1 MLIEELSQTK
11 CREFLAR
18 TPIARLGCSNGDQPY
33 IVPIGIAYED
43 NCIYFFST
51 LGKKIEWMRSNP
63 KVCVQADQLSSNSD
77 WISVIANG
85 EYEELVEPGWT
96 DECNHARKL
105 LERQHH
111 WWLNALA
118 ERRNQVTDLDILPIF
133 FRVRITSISGLRG
146 VSDDTPI

>member
-1 MLIEELSQTK
+1 MLIQELPQK
-11 CREFLAR
+11 ECREFLAKIS
-18 TPIARLGCSNGDQPY
+18 IARLGCSNGDQPY
-33 IVPIGIAYED
+33 VVPISIAYED

-63 KVCVQADQLSSNSD
+63 KVCVQADQVSSNSD

-85 EYEELVEPGWT
+85 RYEELVEPGCA
-96 DECNHARKL
+96 DERNHARKL

-118 ERRNQVTDLDILPIF
+118 ERRNQFADLDILPIF
-133 FRVRITSISGLRG
+133 FRVQITSISGLRG
-146 VSDDTPI
+146 VSDGK